1 MTRPTAEVLRV
12 LLSAPTH
19 GPLWAARISELAG
32 LGRSTVSQILA
43 RLTGRQWVTLHQE
56 RDPHPG
62 RPARVLCVLTQQ
74 GRREAEAALGARGA
88 ASRRGS
94 GESTATGALARQGS
108 AHCGRRGLKLLPM
121 IDHSAIKK
129 ALRTPAV
136 ELGGDSTVPE
146 AVAVER
152 LAALREALGAL
163 QALTETFTREFFAR
177 SAVGTAYS
185 EEHWDIMNDFLTEA
199 NAIRSR
205 ALRAHNY

>member
-1 MTRPTAEVLRV
+1 
-12 LLSAPTH
+12 
-19 GPLWAARISELAG
+19 
-32 LGRSTVSQILA
+32 
-43 RLTGRQWVTLHQE
+43 
-56 RDPHPG
+56 
-62 RPARVLCVLTQQ
+62 
-74 GRREAEAALGARGA
+74 
-88 ASRRGS
+88 
-94 GESTATGALARQGS
+94 
-108 AHCGRRGLKLLPM
+108 M
-121 IDHSAIKK
+121 IDQSAIKK

-136 ELGGDSTVPE
+136 ELGGEDSTVPE